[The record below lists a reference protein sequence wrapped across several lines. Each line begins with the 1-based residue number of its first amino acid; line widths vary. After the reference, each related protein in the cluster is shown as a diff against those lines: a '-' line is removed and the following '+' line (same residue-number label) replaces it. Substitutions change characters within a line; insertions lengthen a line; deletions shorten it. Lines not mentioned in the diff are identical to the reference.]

1 MSRVTA
7 SKPEVRGFFDPSTS
21 SVQYVV
27 ADTGERKAAIIDP
40 VLDFDEKSGSINTRS
55 ANELLSYLAAEHLT
69 LEWILET
76 HPHADHLSA
85 AQYLKHKTGA
95 STAIGE
101 HVVDVQAVWREIYNL
116 SFLPADG
123 SQWDY
128 LFKAGDTFHIGE
140 LDAHVI
146 HSPGHT
152 SASITYVVGDA
163 AFIHDTLFMPDGG
176 TARADFPGGDA
187 ATLWQSIQRILSL
200 PDHTRLFTGHDY
212 QPGGREPR
220 WESTVAEQKRLNA
233 HIHGKSQYDFIQLRQ
248 ARDKALTMP
257 KLLLPALQVN
267 IDGGHLPQ
275 PETNG
280 RRYLKLPLGALAPGS
295 HGGADEIG

>member
-1 MSRVTA
+1 MPRLTP
-7 SKPEVRGFFDPSTS
+7 SKPEVRAVFDPSTS

-27 ADTGERKAAIIDP
+27 ADAVTRKAAIIDP
-40 VLDFDEKSGSINTRS
+40 VLDFDEKSASIHTRS

-85 AQYLKHKTGA
+85 AQYLKDKTGA

-101 HVVDVQAVWREIYNL
+101 HVVEVQAVWREIYNL
-116 SFLPADG
+116 SSLPADG

-128 LFKAGDTFHIGE
+128 LFKDGDSFPIGE

-176 TARADFPGGDA
+176 TARTDFPGGDP
-187 ATLWQSIQRILSL
+187 ATLWRSIQRILSL
-200 PDHTRLFTGHDY
+200 PDNTRLFTGHDY

-220 WESTVAEQKRLNA
+220 WESTVAEQKRLNE
-233 HIHGKSQYDFIQLRQ
+233 HIYGKSEHDFVLLRR

-257 KLLLPALQVN
+257 KLILPALQVN
-267 IDGGHLPQ
+267 IDGGRLPQ
-275 PETNG
+275 RETNG
-280 RRYLKLPLGALAPGS
+280 RRYLKLPLGAFAAGS
-295 HGGADEIG
+295 HGGAE